1 MLPFSLHHHHTLAFT
16 VQPCIS
22 NLAIAGSAAFTSR
35 KMRFA
40 PPTLPQ
46 PTSQK
51 SRRMRFLGPMMQ
63 GMITTFAEKVSNP
76 PTMLP
81 SANSDIGCYVHVC
94 FHPVVD
100 LTGGCADKGIDWR
113 GVTVHLAHPSESFCN
128 GVPQHGTVCSI
139 SLQWSLL
146 DDSS

>member
-1 MLPFSLHHHHTLAFT
+1 MLPLSLHHHHTLAFT
-16 VQPCIS
+16 AQPCIS

-35 KMRFA
+35 KTRYA
-40 PPTLPQ
+40 PPTLLQ
-46 PTSQK
+46 PASQK

-63 GMITTFAEKVSNP
+63 GVITTFAEKVPNP
-76 PTMLP
+76 PPLLP
-81 SANSDIGCYVHVC
+81 SANSDIRRYVHVC
-94 FHPVVD
+94 FHLVVD

-113 GVTVHLAHPSESFCN
+113 GITVHLAHPSESFCN
-128 GVPQHGTVCSI
+128 GVPQHGTVRSI